1 MQKQILMLLILHVQI
16 VHQVGSW
23 QLQSLILVFFEIFV
37 EFFFIFRR
45 ILFITE
51 ISFLGLYETDWK
63 MKYMHL
69 QKLPVIIP
77 DKQSIQILVK
87 VRKDKNKFKIIFPLF
102 FNRILKIPR
111 HQKQINSMENWLNI
125 KILPMLV

>member
-1 MQKQILMLLILHVQI
+1 MLLILHVQI

-51 ISFLGLYETDWK
+51 ISFLGLYETDWI
-63 MKYMHL
+63 MNYMDL
-69 QKLPVIIP
+69 QKLPIIIP
-77 DKQSIQILVK
+77 DKQSIQLLVK

-102 FNRILKIPR
+102 LIE
-111 HQKQINSMENWLNI
+111 S
-125 KILPMLV
+125 